1 MAKNSLETQV
11 SQSHGSIARDKNTI
25 RVWVPASMFGQAA
38 VTGTWALEE
47 NSNVFSLATDDASST
62 NVIEIPLPMWC
73 SDAALQSGT
82 GVTDRG
88 VQVIGLEVLY
98 QVATSALGGFDMDI
112 YKLTL
117 NSTTVPTAAEVV
129 TTLSADTGSDDGTE
143 VDTHRMEAVINSRDR
158 FFLDSNTQ
166 VYGQLDITDGTSSDV
181 NLFGAM
187 WHLRVLDE

>member
-1 MAKNSLETQV
+1 MAKNALETQV
-11 SQSHGSIARDKNTI
+11 SQSHGSVAREKNTI
-25 RVWVPASMFGQAA
+25 RVWVPASMFGQIA

-47 NSNVFSLATDDASST
+47 NSDLFSLATDDAGST

-88 VQVIGLEVLY
+88 VQVIGVEVFY
-98 QVATSALGGFDMDI
+98 QVATSALGGFDLDI
-112 YKLTL
+112 YRITL
-117 NSTTVPTAAEVV
+117 NSTAVPTVAEVT

-143 VDTHRMEAVINSRDR
+143 VDTHRMEALINARDR
-158 FFLDSNTQ
+158 FYLDSGNQ

-187 WHLRVLDE
+187 WHLKVVEE

>member
-11 SQSHGSIARDKNTI
+11 SQSHGSVAREKNTI
-25 RVWVPASMFGQAA
+25 RVWVPASMFGQIA

-47 NSNVFSLATDDASST
+47 NSDLFSLATDDAGST

-88 VQVIGLEVLY
+88 VQVIGVEVFY
-98 QVATSALGGFDMDI
+98 QVAASALGGFDLDI
-112 YKLTL
+112 YRITL
-117 NSTTVPTAAEVV
+117 NSTAVPTVAEVT

-143 VDTHRMEAVINSRDR
+143 VDTHRMEALINARDR
-158 FFLDSNTQ
+158 FYLDSGNQ

-187 WHLRVLDE
+187 WHLKVVEE